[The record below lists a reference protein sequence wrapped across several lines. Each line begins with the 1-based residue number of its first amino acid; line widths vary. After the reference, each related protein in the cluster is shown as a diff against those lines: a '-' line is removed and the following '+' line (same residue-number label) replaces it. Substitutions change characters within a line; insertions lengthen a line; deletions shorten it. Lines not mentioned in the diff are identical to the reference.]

1 MLRPD
6 PPPLAGIILTTPVRC
21 DFMETFVV
29 FFYPPLLAIAVDCRR
44 QWTAMWTAMEGNGR
58 QCGRQWTAMDGN
70 GRQWSTMDGNG
81 YAGSGEQSYFS
92 DMICSENP
100 EPVFFV

>member
-1 MLRPD
+1 
-6 PPPLAGIILTTPVRC
+6 
-21 DFMETFVV
+21 METFVV

-44 QWTAMWTAMEGNGR
+44 HWKTM
-58 QCGRQWTAMDGN
+58 WTAMDGN

-81 YAGSGEQSYFS
+81 YAGSGGQSYFSDMICSENPGPVFCEVFEAPQARCSGEQSYFS

-100 EPVFFV
+100 GPVFF